1 MTKQL
6 PIYMAARIII
16 AVLANKYQPQLDA
29 EKRGAL
35 AAQLVRLPE
44 AKRLEWIVNRYDIL
58 HDRCRV
64 PNEVLACVLV

>member
-1 MTKQL
+1 MAKQL

-16 AVLANKYQPQLDA
+16 AVLANKLHPSLSDEQ
-29 EKRGAL
+29 RGEL

-44 AKRLEWIVNRYDIL
+44 TKRAEWIADRYDIL